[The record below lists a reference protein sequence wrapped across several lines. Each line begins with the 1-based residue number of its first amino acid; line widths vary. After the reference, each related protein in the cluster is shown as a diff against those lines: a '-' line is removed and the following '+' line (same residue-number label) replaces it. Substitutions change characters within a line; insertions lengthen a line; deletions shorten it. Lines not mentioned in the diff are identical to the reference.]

1 MAMSSGYRRIFAII
15 IAACYLQGTRC
26 MNRYSLLPKSS
37 ENLEET
43 IHLSAGPGGSY
54 NDFEK
59 TSKEKGVYDDRAVQP
74 RTQISQGDIDQYLS
88 SVGPISTP
96 TPGSASQ
103 QLDLIIQK
111 AKTGLADRDYWPAV
125 HMKSLAED
133 FELTSQELNRLGA
146 SIKKMKTYSRAYPHT
161 IKTKLTESVGD
172 LREIHK
178 SLKQYISYDLRT
190 WADRNHLPSP
200 TIFEDHVRPQEKK
213 NASGSQETR
222 LTISAANVKENLPHE
237 CLDNLAA
244 SMRDTFNI
252 RDNREDPDFWAIHRI
267 YIKTV
272 DQIYKHGL
280 ITQKRFEQLIQKD
293 KYADEYV
300 RAAARNLFW
309 HFSHIEKEYQ
319 NPLYRNSDILVGLP
333 YSLPFTNML
342 NVLSPQNKEMFFHEI
357 IKLDALDWIAKTIK
371 ARGEE
376 GLTPGETTLARS
388 FKALFET
395 DLLVRV
401 FSERYLDQEKVVR
414 PLGAIFK
421 IFTDTEV
428 WNEHWGRS
436 ESIRIMGQILKFID
450 QTFLQTESRKEENIV
465 VSVRGKYT
473 DFVKNK
479 LDLLSSRAQAIV
491 ELENISKYLGG
502 KFPLRND
509 LNIKKPI
516 PPAVELSLIEEL
528 IANSPSLKAYRSNLE
543 IQDDGLTEIYNQEID
558 SKIKELETKIKQ
570 LKGKHSGSNS
580 KSGTLRMIK
589 DIFKGKGKASANS
602 S

>member
-1 MAMSSGYRRIFAII
+1 MAMSSGYRRTFAII

-26 MNRYSLLPKSS
+26 MNHYSLLPKSS
-37 ENLEET
+37 EKLEET
-43 IHLSAGPGGSY
+43 THLSAGPGTSY
-54 NDFEK
+54 KDFAK
-59 TSKEKGVYDDRAVQP
+59 TSKEESVYDDRAVQ

-88 SVGPISTP
+88 SMGPFSKP

-103 QLDLIIQK
+103 QLGLIIQK
-111 AKTGLADRDYWPAV
+111 AKTGLADRDYWTAV

-146 SIKKMKTYSRAYPHT
+146 SIKKGKTYSRAYPHT
-161 IKTKLTESVGD
+161 IRTKLTESVGD

-213 NASGSQETR
+213 NVSGSQETR

-237 CLDNLAA
+237 CLDNLAE

-267 YIKTV
+267 YITTV
-272 DQIYKHGL
+272 DQLYKHGL
-280 ITQKRFEQLIQKD
+280 ITQKRFEQLTQKD

-342 NVLSPQNKEMFFHEI
+342 NVLSPQNKEMFFYEI

-401 FSERYLDQEKVVR
+401 LSERYLDQEKVVR
-414 PLGAIFK
+414 QLGAIFK